1 MHEAVP
7 RMGAEF
13 PVRVQA
19 AEGEATRSPCRVQRF
34 GQPDIHFIQLKN
46 KKHGN
51 KQITDRKV
59 DNGAEEA
66 PAVRQQRFCTPILP
80 HGACF

>member
-1 MHEAVP
+1 
-7 RMGAEF
+7 MGAQLL
-13 PVRVQA
+13 VRIQTVEREA
-19 AEGEATRSPCRVQRF
+19 ARSPCRVQRF

-80 HGACF
+80 L